1 MTPMAALRQKL
12 PLQRG
17 RRRKIRARAG
27 ERSCDLCESS
37 AQRSGSDIYCLAR
50 AGVVAGSEGH
60 QRATSNWIGAIAGG
74 FWIPFFSPLFWI
86 LAVSSFV
93 LFLTASRLGN
103 KVLRVLLFWIPT
115 LFVSALGFGLVAL
128 FTYGWMHFRKG

>member
-1 MTPMAALRQKL
+1 MIYMKGVLSGVAAIFIALL
-12 PLQRG
+12 GPGLLQALKG
-17 RRRKIRARAG
+17 I
-27 ERSCDLCESS
+27 
-37 AQRSGSDIYCLAR
+37 SG
-50 AGVVAGSEGH
+50 
-60 QRATSNWIGAIAGG
+60 QQATGLGAIAGG

-93 LFLTASRLGN
+93 LFLTANRLGN